1 MNENVIELL
10 RDDKQY
16 YGGVGKQYLSNSDI
30 GTLLKN
36 PEEFGVSRPDN
47 KNFAEGRYFHQ
58 LILEPEK
65 AKEVVWVDSA
75 SRNTKTYKEFIEESG
90 MEVALLRTE
99 KETIEALVEKMRS
112 NLDFFEM
119 IHAKGNIFEMPNIMT
134 YSSVGD
140 DLENHSL
147 TQWKGKADIVH
158 KDYVIDLKT
167 TSNLDDF
174 KWNARKYNYDSQ
186 AFIYQKLFGKPM
198 MFLVIEKKTGR
209 MGMFTGNQDFYD
221 RGQDKM
227 HRAIDVYHKFFSD
240 ESTIDIQNYY
250 VKEEI

>member
-1 MNENVIELL
+1 MDKNVIELL

-16 YGGVGKQYLSNSDI
+16 YGGVGNQYLSNSDI

-36 PEEFGVSRPDN
+36 PEMFGVSRPDN

-65 AKEVVWVDSA
+65 AKDVVWVDSA

-99 KETIEALVEKMRS
+99 KETIEALVDKMRS
-112 NLDFFEM
+112 NLDFFEL

-209 MGMFTGNQDFYD
+209 MGMFTGNQDFYQ

-227 HRAIDVYHKFFSD
+227 HRAIEVYHKFFSD

>member
-1 MNENVIELL
+1 MDKNVIELL

-16 YGGVGKQYLSNSDI
+16 YGGVGNQYLSNSDI

-36 PEEFGVSRPDN
+36 PEMFGVSRPDN

-65 AKEVVWVDSA
+65 AKDVVWVDSA
-75 SRNTKTYKEFIEESG
+75 SRNTKAYKEFIEESG
-90 MEVALLRTE
+90 IEVALLRTE
-99 KETIEALVEKMRS
+99 KETIEALVDKMRS

-119 IHAKGNIFEMPNIMT
+119 IHAKGNVFEMPNIMT
-134 YSSVGD
+134 YSSVSD
-140 DLENHSL
+140 DNHSV

-209 MGMFTGNQDFYD
+209 MGMFTGNQDFYQ

-227 HRAIDVYHKFFSD
+227 HRAIEVYHKFFSD

>member
-16 YGGVGKQYLSNSDI
+16 YGGVGNQYLSNSDI

-36 PEEFGVSRPDN
+36 PEMFGVSRPDN

-65 AKEVVWVDSA
+65 AKDVVWVDSA

-99 KETIEALVEKMRS
+99 KETIETLVDKMRS
-112 NLDFFEM
+112 NLDF
-119 IHAKGNIFEMPNIMT
+119 FEMPNIMT
-134 YSSVGD
+134 YSSVSD
-140 DLENHSL
+140 DNHSL

-186 AFIYQKLFGKPM
+186 AFIYQKLFGKPI

-227 HRAIDVYHKFFSD
+227 HRAIDVYHKFFSE

>member
-1 MNENVIELL
+1 MDKNVIELL

-16 YGGVGKQYLSNSDI
+16 YGGVGNQYLSNSDI

-36 PEEFGVSRPDN
+36 PEMFGVSRPDN

-65 AKEVVWVDSA
+65 AKDVVWVDSA
-75 SRNTKTYKEFIEESG
+75 SRNTKAYKEFIEESG
-90 MEVALLRTE
+90 IEVALLRTE
-99 KETIEALVEKMRS
+99 KDTIEALVDKMRS
-112 NLDFFEM
+112 NLDFFEL

-209 MGMFTGNQDFYD
+209 MGMFTGNQDFYQ

-227 HRAIDVYHKFFSD
+227 HRAIEVYHKFFSD

>member
-36 PEEFGVSRPDN
+36 PELFGVSRPDN

-65 AKEVVWVDSA
+65 AKDVVWVDAA
-75 SRNTKTYKEFIEESG
+75 SRNTKAYKEFIEESG
-90 MEVALLRTE
+90 IEVALLRTE
-99 KETIEALVEKMRS
+99 KDTIEALVDKMRS
-112 NLDFFEM
+112 NLDFFEL

-134 YSSVGD
+134 YSSAHC
-140 DLENHSL
+140 ESHSL

>member
-1 MNENVIELL
+1 MDKNVIELL

-16 YGGVGKQYLSNSDI
+16 YGGVGNQYLSNSDI

-36 PEEFGVSRPDN
+36 PEMFGVSRPDN

-65 AKEVVWVDSA
+65 AKDVVWVDSA
-75 SRNTKTYKEFIEESG
+75 SRNTKAYKEFIDESG
-90 MEVALLRTE
+90 IEVALLRTE
-99 KETIEALVEKMRS
+99 KDTIEALVDKMRS
-112 NLDFFEM
+112 NLDFFEL
-119 IHAKGNIFEMPNIMT
+119 IHAKGNVFEMPNIMT
-134 YSSVGD
+134 YSSAHC
-140 DLENHSL
+140 ESHSL

-167 TSNLDDF
+167 TSSLDDF

-209 MGMFTGNQDFYD
+209 MGMFTGNQDFYQ

>member
-1 MNENVIELL
+1 MDENVIELL

-36 PEEFGVSRPDN
+36 PELFGVSRPDN

-65 AKEVVWVDSA
+65 AKDVVWVDAA
-75 SRNTKTYKEFIEESG
+75 SRNTKAYKEFIEESG

-119 IHAKGNIFEMPNIMT
+119 IHAKGNVFEMPNIMT
-134 YSSVGD
+134 YSSVSD
-140 DLENHSL
+140 DNHSL

-186 AFIYQKLFGKPM
+186 AFIYQKLFGKPI

-227 HRAIDVYHKFFSD
+227 HRAIDVYHKFFSE

>member
-1 MNENVIELL
+1 MEENVIGLL

-16 YGGVGKQYLSNSDI
+16 YGGIGKQYLSNSDI

-36 PEEFGVSRPDN
+36 PEQFGVSRPDN

-65 AKEVVWVDSA
+65 AKDVVWVDAA
-75 SRNTKTYKEFIEESG
+75 SRNTKAYKEFIEESG
-90 MEVALLRTE
+90 IEVALLRTE
-99 KETIEALVEKMRS
+99 KDTIEALVDKMRG
-112 NLDFFEM
+112 NLDFFEL

-186 AFIYQKLFGKPM
+186 AFIYQQLFGKPM

-227 HRAIDVYHKFFSD
+227 HKAIDVYHKFFSED
-240 ESTIDIQNYY
+240 STVDIKNYY
-250 VKEEI
+250 VKDEI